1 MKLYR
6 LNVTANGEP
15 SAIFAL
21 AEDVDRLLH
30 TLEYQDHGE
39 AEEESLLP
47 YYDGEKKPRVIR
59 SLEEVPEDY
68 LDFVCLGDNPE
79 ELTVAEFF
87 DTQE

>member
-21 AEDVDRLLH
+21 AEDVDSLLH

-79 ELTVAEFF
+79 KLTAAEFF

>member
-21 AEDVDRLLH
+21 AEDVDSLLH

-47 YYDGEKKPRVIR
+47 YYDGEKKPRAVR
-59 SLEEVPEDY
+59 SLEEVPEGY
-68 LDFVCLGDNPE
+68 RQLNALRQNR
-79 ELTVAEFF
+79 LS
-87 DTQE
+87 